1 MRIGIANSAEVDEIW
16 PSISGKVQATCD
28 KSGGDLSS
36 GDLWQMCRSGQA
48 FLVVIMDDSGPVAT
62 IIVQFQKWNRRTVLR
77 CLSID
82 GERMSEWLNE
92 AMAYISNMG
101 RNGGASSLIAEGRD
115 GWARVLPQAKKLRI
129 TYEVEI

>member
-1 MRIGIANSAEVDEIW
+1 MRIGLANAAEVDEIW
-16 PSISGKVQATCD
+16 PSIASNVQATCD

-48 FLVVIMDDSGPVAT
+48 FLVVIMDDNGPVAT

-82 GERMSEWLNE
+82 GERMSEWLDD

-115 GWARVLPQAKKLRI
+115 GWSRVLPQAKKLRI